1 MSKHG
6 VAIPPPGATAKT
18 GLFHGSVAWFSEG
31 VSDTYKH
38 FWKVHGGE
46 IGEAEKADYLFAM
59 AEDAPDVQEVSRRL
73 GSKDHV
79 FLCPRYIVRC
89 VLIGRFRSPTK
100 QHILGSQLPPASA
113 KQLQRDNTASTSG
126 SSQSS
131 VPVNGT
137 VEEADHRVH
146 LMPSAGHEFCAAIAE
161 KLLIAAKET
170 K

>member
-1 MSKHG
+1 MSKHR
-6 VAIPPPGATAKT
+6 VAIPPPGAAAKT
-18 GLFHGSVAWFSEG
+18 GVFHGSVAWFSEG

-38 FWKVHGGE
+38 VWKVHGGE

-59 AEDAPDVQEVSRRL
+59 AENAPDVQEVSRRL
-73 GSKDHV
+73 ESKDHV

-113 KQLQRDNTASTSG
+113 KQLQQDNTASTSG

-131 VPVNGT
+131 VPV
-137 VEEADHRVH
+137 EEADHRVH
-146 LMPSAGHEFCAAIAE
+146 LMPSASHEFYAAIAE
-161 KLLIAAKET
+161 KLLIAAKQIGDSG
-170 K
+170 